1 MSSNTAVARGW
12 ARDAPTTVFVVA
24 ARAFDAGLCVART
37 TLDDAARDTEP
48 LRAAVGEP
56 AATV

>member
-1 MSSNTAVARGW
+1 MAVARGW

-37 TLDDAARDTEP
+37 TFDDAARDTEP
-48 LRAAVGEP
+48 PRAAPVAP
-56 AATV
+56 VATV